1 MCQYVCQY
9 VSATP
14 SDFVT
19 HVTELHE
26 ASCYT
31 SCERERYTHVKER
44 DIEVSLQQ
52 PLTHDA
58 TTRDIQVSLEKSR
71 KLVSSFND
79 TATAGTTLVRQA
91 GEAKT
96 NEIKAHMA
104 KIRQILDQ
112 VYKSPHRPY
121 ICV

>member
-19 HVTELHE
+19 CVTKLHK

-31 SCERERYTHVKER
+31 SCERERYTHVKE
-44 DIEVSLQQ
+44 
-52 PLTHDA
+52 
-58 TTRDIQVSLEKSR
+58 RDIQVSLEKSR